1 MEIGHKQDWEVF
13 KAELGERLTEKQYK
27 LLCKLHAHYYKHKYT
42 EPCSCNPKRLLQW
55 IADIDKV
62 YNENNH

>member
-1 MEIGHKQDWEVF
+1 MEVGHKQDWEVF
-13 KAELGERLTEKQYK
+13 KAELTNTLTQPQYK

-62 YNENNH
+62 YNANNL